1 MSARKAKRHINE
13 SDDYLVFTRK
23 RDVINI
29 NHKDNDSLNIILDL
43 AVANKHFLGLLKSVI
58 KSVDEY
64 TKQENTDKSDSSR
77 PKQSKDFEQD
87 EIQEA
92 EVID

>member
-13 SDDYLVFTRK
+13 SDDYLVLTRK
-23 RDVINI
+23 RDVINVD
-29 NHKDNDSLNIILDL
+29 HKDNDSLNIILDL

-77 PKQSKDFEQD
+77 PKQSQDSKQD

>member
-1 MSARKAKRHINE
+1 MSARKAKRYINE

-29 NHKDNDSLNIILDL
+29 HHKDNDSLNIILDL
-43 AVANKHFLGLLKSVI
+43 AVANKHFLELLKSVI

-77 PKQSKDFEQD
+77 PKQSQDSEQD

>member
-1 MSARKAKRHINE
+1 MTARKAKRHINE
-13 SDDYLVFTRK
+13 SDDYLVLSRK
-23 RDVINI
+23 RDVISVD
-29 NHKDNDSLNIILDL
+29 HKDNDSFNIILDL

-64 TKQENTDKSDSSR
+64 TKQENTDKPNSSR
-77 PKQSKDFEQD
+77 SEEPKDSEQD

>member
-43 AVANKHFLGLLKSVI
+43 AVANKHFLELLRSVI

-77 PKQSKDFEQD
+77 PEQPKDSKQD

-92 EVID
+92 KIID

>member
-1 MSARKAKRHINE
+1 MTARKAKRHINQSE
-13 SDDYLVFTRK
+13 DFFVLTRVK
-23 RDVINI
+23 EIIFVD
-29 NHKDNDSLNIILDL
+29 HKDNDSLNLILDL
-43 AVANKHFLGLLKSVI
+43 AVSNPHFLELLKSVI

-64 TKQENTDKSDSSR
+64 TKQEDSNKPVEDR
-77 PKQSKDFEQD
+77 PPQSEDTIEG

>member
-13 SDDYLVFTRK
+13 SDDYLVLTRK
-23 RDVINI
+23 RDVINVD
-29 NHKDNDSLNIILDL
+29 HKDNDSLNIILDL
-43 AVANKHFLGLLKSVI
+43 AVANKHFLDLLKSVI

-64 TKQENTDKSDSSR
+64 TKQENTDKPDSSR
-77 PKQSKDFEQD
+77 SEEPKDSKQD
-87 EIQEA
+87 AIQEA

>member
-13 SDDYLVFTRK
+13 SDDYLVLTRK
-23 RDVINI
+23 RDVINVD
-29 NHKDNDSLNIILDL
+29 HKDNDSLNIILDL

-77 PKQSKDFEQD
+77 PEQPKDSEQD

>member
-43 AVANKHFLGLLKSVI
+43 AVANKHFLELLRSVI

-77 PKQSKDFEQD
+77 PEQPKDSKQD

-92 EVID
+92 EIID

>member
-43 AVANKHFLGLLKSVI
+43 AVANKHFLELLRSVI

-77 PKQSKDFEQD
+77 PEQPKDSKQD

>member
-13 SDDYLVFTRK
+13 SDDYLVLTRK
-23 RDVINI
+23 RDVINVD
-29 NHKDNDSLNIILDL
+29 HKDNDSLNIILDL

-64 TKQENTDKSDSSR
+64 TKQENTDKPNSSR
-77 PKQSKDFEQD
+77 SEEPKDSEQD

-92 EVID
+92 EILD

>member
-23 RDVINI
+23 RDVINV

-43 AVANKHFLGLLKSVI
+43 AVANKHFLELLKSVI

-64 TKQENTDKSDSSR
+64 TKQENIDKSDTSR
-77 PKQSKDFEQD
+77 PEEPKDSEQD
-87 EIQEA
+87 EI
-92 EVID
+92 

>member
-1 MSARKAKRHINE
+1 MTARKAKRHINE
-13 SDDYLVFTRK
+13 SDDYLVLSRK
-23 RDVINI
+23 RDVISVD
-29 NHKDNDSLNIILDL
+29 HKDNYSFNIILAL

-64 TKQENTDKSDSSR
+64 TKQENTDKPNSSR
-77 PKQSKDFEQD
+77 SEEPKDSEQD

-92 EVID
+92 EILD

>member
-13 SDDYLVFTRK
+13 SDDYLVLTRK
-23 RDVINI
+23 RDVINVD
-29 NHKDNDSLNIILDL
+29 HKDNDSLNIILDL

-64 TKQENTDKSDSSR
+64 TKQENTDKPDSSR
-77 PKQSKDFEQD
+77 SEEPKDSKQD

>member
-13 SDDYLVFTRK
+13 SDDYLVLTRK
-23 RDVINI
+23 RDVINVD
-29 NHKDNDSLNIILDL
+29 HKDNDSLNIILDL
-43 AVANKHFLGLLKSVI
+43 AVANKHFLEFLKSVI
-58 KSVDEY
+58 KSVNEY

-77 PKQSKDFEQD
+77 PEQSQDSEQD

-92 EVID
+92 KVID

>member
-23 RDVINI
+23 RDVINV

-43 AVANKHFLGLLKSVI
+43 AVANKHFLELLKSVI

-64 TKQENTDKSDSSR
+64 TKQENIDKSDTSR
-77 PKQSKDFEQD
+77 PEEPKDSEQD
-87 EIQEA
+87 KIQEA
-92 EVID
+92 EIID

>member
-1 MSARKAKRHINE
+1 MTARKAKRHINE
-13 SDDYLVFTRK
+13 SDDYLVLSRK
-23 RDVINI
+23 RDVISVD
-29 NHKDNDSLNIILDL
+29 HKDNDSFNIILDL

-64 TKQENTDKSDSSR
+64 TKQENTDKPNSSR
-77 PKQSKDFEQD
+77 SEEPKDSEQD

-92 EVID
+92 EILD

>member
-1 MSARKAKRHINE
+1 MTARKAKRHINE

-23 RDVINI
+23 RDVINV

-43 AVANKHFLGLLKSVI
+43 AVANKHFLELLKSVI

-64 TKQENTDKSDSSR
+64 TKQENIDKSDTSR
-77 PKQSKDFEQD
+77 PEEPKDSEQD
-87 EIQEA
+87 KIQEA
-92 EVID
+92 EIID

>member
-1 MSARKAKRHINE
+1 MTARKAKRHINE
-13 SDDYLVFTRK
+13 SDDYLVLSRK
-23 RDVINI
+23 RDVISVD
-29 NHKDNDSLNIILDL
+29 HKDNDSFNIILDL

-64 TKQENTDKSDSSR
+64 TKQENTDKSDTSR
-77 PKQSKDFEQD
+77 PEEPKDSEQD

>member
-23 RDVINI
+23 RDVINV

-64 TKQENTDKSDSSR
+64 TKQENIDKSDTSR
-77 PKQSKDFEQD
+77 PEEPKDSEQD
-87 EIQEA
+87 KIQEA
-92 EVID
+92 EIID

>member
-23 RDVINI
+23 RDVINV

-64 TKQENTDKSDSSR
+64 TKQENIDKSDTSR
-77 PKQSKDFEQD
+77 PEEPKDYEQD
-87 EIQEA
+87 KIQEA
-92 EVID
+92 EIID